1 MPFRVIESTA
11 WRAWVTPK
19 AAKSQPI
26 HRWYLLPHS
35 FTGDLV
41 HALIDE
47 WHLDET
53 DNLLDPFAGAGT
65 TLLAAKERG
74 IPGSG
79 YDLSPLAVLARI
91 GALVGRSGLAM
102 LARCRIATTPRVWS
116 CSTVGSAE
124 VLVLQ
129 LLV

>member
-1 MPFRVIESTA
+1 MPFRVTESTA

-41 HALIDE
+41 HALLDE
-47 WHLDET
+47 WHPNET
-53 DNLLDPFAGAGT
+53 DNFLDPFAGAGT
-65 TLLAAKERG
+65 TLLAAKERA

-79 YDLSPLAVLARI
+79 YDLSPLAVLASNTKTTGFCRGTLQ
-91 GALVGRSGLAM
+91 GALVGRFGLVM
-102 LARCRIATTPRVWS
+102 LARCRMATPPIR
-116 CSTVGSAE
+116 
-124 VLVLQ
+124 L
-129 LLV
+129 